1 MSTLRQIEANRRNSQ
16 KSTGPTSVTGK
27 AASSMNALKT
37 GIHAKS
43 LVLPSEKLA
52 DLELLI
58 EEYYQRHR
66 PASPEARAL
75 VDDLIYC
82 EWLQRRLRA
91 AETQL
96 WAYDHQDS
104 FEPHDK
110 YPLGQT
116 ASHKSKAFGQ
126 LPWRFNCT
134 RRASQRAL
142 QELKEL
148 QAEAQTAPASAPP
161 VEAAP
166 PALQP
171 PSLPHSPQITSPQIG
186 FVPAIPTPAPPRPA
200 PTTSLKPQLPLATGY
215 NGVGIPG
222 TVFRSSMLP

>member
-1 MSTLRQIEANRRNSQ
+1 MSTLRQIEANRSNSQ
-16 KSTGPTSVTGK
+16 KSTGPTSVAGK

-66 PASPEARAL
+66 PTTPEARAL

-96 WAYDHQDS
+96 WAFDHQDS

-126 LPWRFNCT
+126 LQWRFNCT

-142 QELKEL
+142 QDLKEL
-148 QAEAQTAPASAPP
+148 QAEAQ
-161 VEAAP
+161 AAP

-200 PTTSLKPQLPLATGY
+200 PTTSLKPQIPLATGY

-222 TVFRSSMLP
+222 TVFRSSILP